1 MGISQEYSRTQR
13 VAEQLQREL
22 AALIQFDIQDPRLGM
37 VTISRVKLSRD
48 LSHARVFVTV
58 LDDGKL
64 ITSDQSIKTLNNAAR
79 FMRSQLARRMNVRT
93 VPSLRFCYDSSLSQG
108 NYLSDLIDQARASD
122 SNQS

>member
-22 AALIQFDIQDPRLGM
+22 AALIQFDIQDPRIGM

-48 LSHARVFVTV
+48 LSHAQILVTV
-58 LDDGKL
+58 LDDNKL
-64 ITSDQSIKTLNNAAR
+64 ITSEQSIKALNNAAR
-79 FMRSQLARRMNVRT
+79 FMRTQLAQRMNMRI
-93 VPSLRFCYDSSLSQG
+93 VPNLRFCYDSSLRQG
-108 NYLSDLIDQARASD
+108 NYISDLIDQARATD